1 MTTSGKVGDDELN
14 GSHLKLSEDDIST
27 NEADWISI
35 VHCLKKKH
43 IQNVAIGYLNINSL
57 RNKFDNSMG
66 LIGNAID
73 VHIFAET
80 KLDSSFPKG
89 QFKIP
94 GYKQPNRFDMS
105 SNVCEEKKIRAEN
118 TKWFNFYDQLKMEEI
133 QIL

>member
-1 MTTSGKVGDDELN
+1 MTTSVKVGDDELN

-35 VHCLKKKH
+35 IHCLKKKH

-57 RNKFDNSMG
+57 RNKFDNIMG
-66 LIGNAID
+66 LIGNALD
-73 VHIFAET
+73 VLIFAET

-94 GYKQPNRFDMS
+94 GYKQPYRIDMS
-105 SNVCEEKKIRAEN
+105 SNVCEQTAEVKR
-118 TKWFNFYDQLKMEEI
+118 T
-133 QIL
+133 